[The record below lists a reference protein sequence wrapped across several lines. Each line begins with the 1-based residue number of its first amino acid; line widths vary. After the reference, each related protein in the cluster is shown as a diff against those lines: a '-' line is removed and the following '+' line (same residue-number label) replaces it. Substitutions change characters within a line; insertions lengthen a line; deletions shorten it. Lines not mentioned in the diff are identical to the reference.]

1 MSTDEALAQPKKMT
15 DEELQAEKYIALKKN
30 ARELSEMVKPIF
42 ERFPEAVVLVAT
54 PQGVIDRWNGNI
66 LNLVA
71 AMELS
76 KFQMLR
82 VLTSNNNV

>member
-1 MSTDEALAQPKKMT
+1 MSSDEALAQPQKMT
-15 DEELQAEKYIALKKN
+15 EEEINAERYLALKKN
-30 ARELSEMVKPIF
+30 ARELSELVKPIF

-54 PQGVIDRWNGNI
+54 PQGVLDRWNGNI